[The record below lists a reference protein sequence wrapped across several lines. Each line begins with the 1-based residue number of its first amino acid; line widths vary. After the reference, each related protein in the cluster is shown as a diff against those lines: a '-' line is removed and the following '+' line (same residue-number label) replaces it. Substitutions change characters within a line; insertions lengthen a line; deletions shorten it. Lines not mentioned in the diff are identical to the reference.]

1 VSAPIARFLR
11 GQADRIRRT
20 VGTSIIQLATD
31 LIEAKRYLS
40 HGSFLGW
47 VELEVGIPARTA
59 QAYMRVAQ
67 WAHEKGGNV
76 VRLPPSLLHLISAP
90 STPTAF
96 AHAVLRKIDGGEKVT
111 VTEVRSELKALRQAR
126 QERSLI
132 GFRPRTKANDPGQ
145 PLSFDGDGSAA
156 LRRTVVILAR
166 GLSRSDL
173 AQANV
178 AIKASAGQTS
188 VLPWTANL
196 LTPWMLFCSGTRSG
210 RSQLAPQLRPSG
222 LERSRLA
229 LASTTVHDPTATSAG
244 RKLPS
249 DVGFWVVAKLDCL
262 RLTNW
267 QMAGPN
273 SIFAKCRHDVRI
285 ARRW

>member
-1 VSAPIARFLR
+1 MRSNSDIGTTKPSRGDAAFDYGEVSAPIARFLR

-20 VGTSIIQLATD
+20 VGTSIIQLGTD

-76 VRLPPSLLHLISAP
+76 ARLPPSLLHLLSAP

-132 GFRPRTKANDPGQ
+132 GFQPRTKANDPGQ

-156 LRRTVVILAR
+156 LRQAVVILAR

-173 AQANV
+173 AQV
-178 AIKASAGQTS
+178 CRFMTSRLVLDDPSSRKALPRP
-188 VLPWTANL
+188 LPWQGESLMN
-196 LTPWMLFCSGTRSG
+196 RSSPKTG
-210 RSQLAPQLRPSG
+210 RPMS
-222 LERSRLA
+222 SRLMMRSLSRA
-229 LASTTVHDPTATSAG
+229 ETLTITNCSRCLSIILHRLCGSSVTTD
-244 RKLPS
+244 
-249 DVGFWVVAKLDCL
+249 D
-262 RLTNW
+262 
-267 QMAGPN
+267 
-273 SIFAKCRHDVRI
+273 
-285 ARRW
+285 